1 MSTIRL
7 SDLGIDDVGGLILA
21 SFFFFFR
28 FLLYQH
34 LTTYLDCHPREV

>member
-21 SFFFFFR
+21 SFFFFFP
-28 FLLYQH
+28 FPSVSAFDH
-34 LTTYLDCHPREV
+34 LPRLPPS

>member
-21 SFFFFFR
+21 SFFFFPFPSVSA
-28 FLLYQH
+28 FDH
-34 LTTYLDCHPREV
+34 LPRLPPS